1 MPVPLA
7 ISLLSTLGPAAA
19 QYIGAKKAAD
29 ELRID
34 PDDIKKQYE
43 DLRASMPQYGV
54 GSAWNEYLSMSKQDP
69 SAQRERQIAAE
80 QEATTVGALKSGG
93 ARALLGG
100 LGAAQSQSAKNRM
113 GVEARSQARKQ
124 SALGKYAGIQ
134 QNVNQLNTTMEQ
146 KLLSSEQQALAGAQ
160 NYNSQ
165 LEAAKKQALWGG
177 LGSLAGSATNM
188 YNAFQNLPGK
198 SLTAGADL
206 SGIQIDP
213 NQINLNPVMSGDM
226 LNAGEEVTGLPTT
239 DYYNYNP
246 SFGSPQPSPW
256 NQKSGG
262 MITKGDFSHETNP
275 IDIMQDGAKVGEMT
289 GGEAILNPEQQN
301 KVANQ
306 SPYFRQLMREFAMRD
321 RR

>member
-1 MPVPLA
+1 MPVPLV

-54 GSAWNEYLSMSKQDP
+54 GSSWNEYLSMSKQDP

-146 KLLSSEQQALAGAQ
+146 KLLSSESQALAGAQ

-188 YNAFQNLPGK
+188 YNAFQNLP
-198 SLTAGADL
+198 
-206 SGIQIDP
+206 
-213 NQINLNPVMSGDM
+213 
-226 LNAGEEVTGLPTT
+226 NAGSTFGDAGFDVEKYTT
-239 DYYNYNP
+239 SEGGVVNPNLYRDAGDYEDMMSAYGGY
-246 SFGSPQPSPW
+246 
-256 NQKSGG
+256 KSGG
-262 MITKGDFSHETNP
+262 MMTKGAFSHKSNP
-275 IDIMQDGAKVGEMT
+275 INIVQDGAKVGEMT

-301 KVANQ
+301 KVAKQ